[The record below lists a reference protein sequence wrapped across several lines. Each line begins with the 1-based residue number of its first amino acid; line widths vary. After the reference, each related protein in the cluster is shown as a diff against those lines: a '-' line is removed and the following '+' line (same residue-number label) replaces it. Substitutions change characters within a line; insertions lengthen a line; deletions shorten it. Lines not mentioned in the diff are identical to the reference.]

1 MEYGFCFIHN
11 GAVWERVLWKDG
23 IYLAKSGKI
32 IVAKG
37 KD

>member
-11 GAVWERVLWKDG
+11 GVVWERVLWKDG
-23 IYLAKSGKI
+23 IYLGF